1 MKSKLK
7 IASLSIAAALLGV
20 FSGAMDQVQHDRQAN
35 AQLNVL
41 CESQPS
47 LGQCKK
53 RESVAKSIRYTFNG
67 QEFRNGTPVS
77 AFGANE

>member
-7 IASLSIAAALLGV
+7 IASFSIAAALLGV
-20 FSGAMDQVQHDRQAN
+20 LVGAVDQVQHDRQAN

-41 CESQPS
+41 CESQPHR
-47 LGQCKK
+47 GECKA
-53 RESVAKSIRYTFNG
+53 RETAAKSIRYTFNG
-67 QEFRNGTPVS
+67 QEFRNGTSVT

>member
-7 IASLSIAAALLGV
+7 IASFAIAAALLGV
-20 FSGAMDQVQHDRQAN
+20 LAGAMDQVHHNRQAN

-41 CESQPS
+41 CESQPN
-47 LGQCKK
+47 LGECIE
-53 RESVAKSIRYTFNG
+53 REAAARSIRYTFNG
-67 QEFRNGTPVS
+67 QEFRNGTAVS